1 MQNKQ
6 TRAQKRR
13 RRAKWGRRQGREG
26 FPDAA
31 LSRNKCRNDLGPEDC
46 IPFFPLVG
54 LLHLKMNGKKHN
66 KGGATA
72 NKVGNNIR
80 RKAGEAE
87 NAEFSRFHK
96 AQIKP
101 IRSVDFK
108 ANCCVPRFSK
118 R

>member
-1 MQNKQ
+1 
-6 TRAQKRR
+6 
-13 RRAKWGRRQGREG
+13 
-26 FPDAA
+26 
-31 LSRNKCRNDLGPEDC
+31 
-46 IPFFPLVG
+46 
-54 LLHLKMNGKKHN
+54 MNGKKHN

-108 ANCCVPRFSK
+108 ANCCVPRFSNGEP
-118 R
+118 RGAGDLLRGSDLAPSM